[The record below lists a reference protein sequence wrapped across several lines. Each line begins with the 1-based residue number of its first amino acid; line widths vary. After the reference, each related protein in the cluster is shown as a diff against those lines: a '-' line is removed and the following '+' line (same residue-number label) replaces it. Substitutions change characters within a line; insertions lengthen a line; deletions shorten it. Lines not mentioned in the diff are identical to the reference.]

1 MCIVWLIIKIDLH
14 IELQF
19 DKFDILEALGVT
31 MYSGGCKNATKEG
44 CNTKEFP
51 LIDSTGIECLCKSDL
66 CNNSYRF
73 IGSYLLI
80 GFFVFNVLLFNKWS
94 IAIIEKQINKF

>member
-44 CNTKEFP
+44 SFYWFNAD
-51 LIDSTGIECLCKSDL
+51 IKS
-66 CNNSYRF
+66 R
-73 IGSYLLI
+73 
-80 GFFVFNVLLFNKWS
+80 
-94 IAIIEKQINKF
+94 